1 MNIKAIYKELGLQN
15 PEQFERDVKTK
26 SLFSSNIK
34 EQKFILEGG
43 RRTGRTTRAI
53 ISAISNIFKE
63 KSTVIICHNYYDCR
77 RHSDIFL
84 NFVKKIFPDFSTK
97 QSNSMIFQYR
107 KTNIMFAEE
116 KDNVLF
122 VNGLPLTHSSTTDT
136 VTIDDTI

>member
-1 MNIKAIYKELGLQN
+1 MNIKTIYKELGLQN

-63 KSTVIICHNYYDCR
+63 KSTVIVCHNYHDCR

-84 NFVKKIFPDFSTK
+84 KFAKEIFPNFSEK
-97 QSNSMIFQYR
+97 QNSMIFQYR
-107 KTNIMFAEE
+107 KTNIIFAEE

-122 VNGLPLTHSSTTDT
+122 VNGLPLTNLSTNDA